1 MERKICA
8 KCNIEKE
15 INNFRKDKTKK
26 DGYYSSCKNCKLV
39 WRQKNKIQ
47 VNLSAKRLRD
57 FNKEKNPEEY
67 YIKNRERG
75 KKYEQNSKEK
85 RKLRQLTIGYRLKNS
100 LRSRIRNFLKSKNIK
115 KTNKTFTIVGC
126 SPEFLKDYLE
136 KQFIYGMSWD
146 NYGKWHIDHIIP
158 LSSAKNEE
166 DSYKLCH
173 YTNLQPLWAKDN
185 LIKSNL
191 ISTR

>member
-1 MERKICA
+1 MEKKICS

-26 DGYYSSCKNCKLV
+26 DGYYSSCKQCKLG
-39 WRQKNKIQ
+39 WRRKNKVQ

-67 YIKNRERG
+67 YLKNRERG
-75 KKYEQNSKEK
+75 KKYELNNKEK
-85 RKLRQLTIGYRLKNS
+85 RKLRQLTINYRLNNS
-100 LRSRIRNFLKSKNIK
+100 LRSRVRNFLKSKGMK
-115 KTNKTFTIVGC
+115 KTNKTFIIVGC
-126 SPEFLKDYLE
+126 TPEFLKNHLE
-136 KQFIYGMSWD
+136 KQFICGMSWD
-146 NYGKWHIDHIIP
+146 NYGEWHIDHIIP

-173 YTNLQPLWAKDN
+173 YTNLQPLWSKDN
-185 LIKSNL
+185 LIKSNKYL
-191 ISTR
+191 T